1 MWTKA
6 SGIFSRK
13 EGTVIVDKRAN
24 LHSSWVVLRT
34 LLLVLS
40 TKWRNYQEN
49 AYKVIDIIKELKSTN
64 TGCYFDIICD
74 VAERKYG
81 FENTATESYPDFCI
95 NYGFITPVKQ

>member
-24 LHSSWVVLRT
+24 VHSSWVVLRT
-34 LLLVLS
+34 YQ
-40 TKWRNYQEN
+40 RNYQEN

-81 FENTATESYPDFCI
+81 FENTDTESYPDFCI
-95 NYGFITPVKQ
+95 NYAFITPVKQ